1 MNYGILVHTS
11 LGYVAVG
18 GGSTFDLDKVLY
30 MTESDAGAYNMGKV
44 IKLR

>member
-1 MNYGILVHTS
+1 MNYGVLVHPGV
-11 LGYVAVG
+11 GYIAVD

-30 MTESDAGAYNMGKV
+30 MTESDARAYNMGKV